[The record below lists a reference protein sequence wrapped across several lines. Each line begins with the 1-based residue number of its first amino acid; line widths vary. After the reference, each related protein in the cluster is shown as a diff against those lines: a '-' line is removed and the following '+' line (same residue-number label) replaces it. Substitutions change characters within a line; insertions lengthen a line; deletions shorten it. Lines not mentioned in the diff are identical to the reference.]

1 MIEKEIVVNV
11 SLLPS
16 TMNLMVVSGYISLMK
31 LLTKTR
37 FSFLDDEIKLD
48 NFCQKNVANSQ
59 DKNRLCE
66 CV

>member
-16 TMNLMVVSGYISLMK
+16 TMNLMVVSAYISLMK